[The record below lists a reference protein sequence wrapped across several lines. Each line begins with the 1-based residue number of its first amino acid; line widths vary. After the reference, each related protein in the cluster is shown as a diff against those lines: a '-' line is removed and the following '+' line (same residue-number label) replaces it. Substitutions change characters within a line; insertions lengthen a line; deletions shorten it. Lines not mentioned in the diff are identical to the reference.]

1 MIGSDTI
8 GKIVRQR
15 TWRELLSLGTGK
27 GQVGNLSLT
36 REPKGWKSIGEPR
49 IELAA
54 RSTDFG
60 PPRPPPRHVALE
72 LFGASLRRLGLG
84 VFDFMP
90 QPV

>member
-1 MIGSDTI
+1 MD
-8 GKIVRQR
+8 RC
-15 TWRELLSLGTGK
+15 
-27 GQVGNLSLT
+27 GNLSLT

-60 PPRPPPRHVALE
+60 PPPPRHFALE
-72 LFGASLRRLGLG
+72 LFGAGLRRLGLG